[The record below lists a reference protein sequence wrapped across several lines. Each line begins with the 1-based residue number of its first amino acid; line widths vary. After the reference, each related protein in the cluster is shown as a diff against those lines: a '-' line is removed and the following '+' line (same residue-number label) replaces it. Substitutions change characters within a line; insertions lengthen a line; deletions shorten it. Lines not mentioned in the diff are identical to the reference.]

1 MPNRG
6 EVPLGVLL
14 LLLVPRFPKLKPVL
28 PPLDGAALAVPP
40 PPPNK
45 VCEPA
50 GLDAALSDPKIE
62 GLAAAEPPAVGVAPK
77 GEAAAPPLADEAP
90 TFPKRPPPELGVE
103 LFWLDPN
110 ALPDVPKRP
119 PLGAPLDAGAP
130 KEKDMAKRSRDQGNW
145 QAWWVGK
152 K

>member
-1 MPNRG
+1 LPNRG

-14 LLLVPRFPKLKPVL
+14 LLLVPRFPKLKAVL
-28 PPLDGAALAVPP
+28 PPLDGAGTALAV
-40 PPPNK
+40 PNK

-50 GLDAALSDPKIE
+50 GLEPELSDPNIE
-62 GLAAAEPPAVGVAPK
+62 GLAAAEPPAAGVVPN
-77 GEAAAPPLADEAP
+77 GEAAAPP

-119 PLGAPLDAGAP
+119 PLEAPLDAGAP
-130 KEKDMAKRSRDQGNW
+130 KEKDMAKRCRDQGNR
-145 QAWWVGK
+145 QAW
-152 K
+152 

>member
-1 MPNRG
+1 M
-6 EVPLGVLL
+6 LL

-40 PPPNK
+40 PPNK

-50 GLDAALSDPKIE
+50 GLEAASLDPNSE
-62 GLAAAEPPAVGVAPK
+62 GFAGAEPPAFGVVAN

-103 LFWLDPN
+103 LFWLEPN
-110 ALPDVPKRP
+110 VLPDVPNRP
-119 PLGAPLDAGAP
+119 PLEAPLDAGAP
-130 KEKDMAKRSRDQGNW
+130 KEKDMAK
-145 QAWWVGK
+145 
-152 K
+152 